1 MKSIFEEESYNEI
14 LNRLNHITPDSKA
27 QWGKMN
33 VTQMLTHCQKPLE
46 LALEKISL
54 QKPNFFMGFLM
65 KQMSSALYNN
75 KPWKQGLP
83 TAKEFVITDV
93 KDFLSEKEKLV
104 VLIKEMHTRKTDEKP
119 FPVHPYFGKF
129 THEEWGKSA
138 YKHLDHHLTQFGA

>member
-27 QWGKMN
+27 KWGKMN

-46 LALEKISL
+46 LALENISL
-54 QKPNFFMGFLM
+54 QKPNFLMGFLM
-65 KQMSSALYNN
+65 KQMSSALYND

-104 VLIKEMHTRKTDEKP
+104 VLIKEMHARKTDKKP

-129 THEEWGKSA
+129 THEQWGKSA
-138 YKHLDHHLTQFGA
+138 YKHLDHHLTQFGV